1 MKKGE
6 MNMKIYRVITNT
18 FTTARVRLGLTP
30 TALEDIYY
38 DMGYISLLGNA
49 SLHKCNNIYENI
61 SGDGKYFFLFPE
73 DAILI
78 GNQLLKIYHGLF
90 YIDTFLVVE
99 YDVPNELILKNIGYG
114 DYSNYWSRKILETF
128 IEKEDLGNKIIT
140 TDSIGIER
148 KTQSFINRFSDSI
161 QKICDFNIYKQ
172 YDFDYYSKV
181 FETDDL
187 NEIKNDRDKISEMLL
202 NSELYRNFINK
213 NLTLVET
220 PYTTGK
226 IIYVNRNYIKKA
238 YGEMHNATKYFK
250 QMDIRFD
257 ISNKQDGYKNKLLSY
272 VDAEKN
278 IEKVEQMLISRSYM

>member
-49 SLHKCNNIYENI
+49 SFHKCNNIYENI

-161 QKICDFNIYKQ
+161 QKICDFNIYK
-172 YDFDYYSKV
+172 
-181 FETDDL
+181 
-187 NEIKNDRDKISEMLL
+187 
-202 NSELYRNFINK
+202 
-213 NLTLVET
+213 
-220 PYTTGK
+220 
-226 IIYVNRNYIKKA
+226 
-238 YGEMHNATKYFK
+238 
-250 QMDIRFD
+250 
-257 ISNKQDGYKNKLLSY
+257 
-272 VDAEKN
+272 
-278 IEKVEQMLISRSYM
+278 

>member
-1 MKKGE
+1 
-6 MNMKIYRVITNT
+6 
-18 FTTARVRLGLTP
+18 
-30 TALEDIYY
+30 
-38 DMGYISLLGNA
+38 
-49 SLHKCNNIYENI
+49 
-61 SGDGKYFFLFPE
+61 
-73 DAILI
+73 
-78 GNQLLKIYHGLF
+78 
-90 YIDTFLVVE
+90 
-99 YDVPNELILKNIGYG
+99 
-114 DYSNYWSRKILETF
+114 
-128 IEKEDLGNKIIT
+128 
-140 TDSIGIER
+140 
-148 KTQSFINRFSDSI
+148 
-161 QKICDFNIYKQ
+161 
-172 YDFDYYSKV
+172 
-181 FETDDL
+181 
-187 NEIKNDRDKISEMLL
+187 MLL